1 VDKTHRSAIVLFVAL
16 GWSPAV
22 ATAAD
27 EPAPDPASAADQ
39 VPKVEA
45 APTAATQPAAGI
57 ESTALP
63 PERPAGSLP
72 PGPAVAEA
80 PPPLYA
86 RYNRGLEFATE
97 SGEFK
102 ARLGLYSQIRF
113 ETTRPTE
120 PGSEFENHV
129 YIPRSRLI
137 LDGNAFGSTNRYKL
151 ELSLGDKGS
160 FGFIKD
166 LYVDKNL
173 GPLSIRV
180 GQWKRPWER
189 QEIASDFAIQ
199 FNERTAVTDYAG
211 SGRDLGVA
219 IHNRYEQSPE
229 GIEWAFGLF
238 NGFSGGNDRPI
249 TTTTCTQRT
258 TAISCA
264 TPAPTN
270 VPGDWG
276 PALVTRI
283 GWNSKGMKGYS
294 EGDVEGGPLRY
305 AVAVGYKIDLA
316 NFSAGKQVSKLDNMS
331 HGLEADALVKLAGF
345 SLELEGFL
353 MKLKSADATYGALAQ
368 VGMFVLPRQVELA
381 AQVAVSPT
389 TADRKLVETRGAI
402 NWYWAGHPWKL
413 ATDFARIAQTGRDP
427 MTMAKADPNYQVRS
441 MVQLTF

>member
-1 VDKTHRSAIVLFVAL
+1 M
-16 GWSPAV
+16 

-27 EPAPDPASAADQ
+27 EPSPDPAPSSDQAPPVASAAQPAD
-39 VPKVEA
+39 
-45 APTAATQPAAGI
+45 QPAAGI
-57 ESTALP
+57 ESTASP
-63 PERPAGSLP
+63 PERPAA
-72 PGPAVAEA
+72 GPAVAEA

-97 SGEFK
+97 AGEFK
-102 ARLGLYSQIRF
+102 ARLGLYSQMRF
-113 ETTRPTE
+113 ETTRSTE
-120 PGSEFENHV
+120 PGSEFANHV
-129 YIPRSRLI
+129 YIPRSRII

-173 GPLSIRV
+173 GPVSIRF

-189 QEIASDFAIQ
+189 QEIVSDFAIQ
-199 FNERTAVTDYAG
+199 FNERTAVTDFAG
-211 SGRDLGVA
+211 SGRDLGVTL
-219 IHNRYEQSPE
+219 HNRYDQSPE
-229 GIEWAFGLF
+229 GIEWAFGMF
-238 NGFSGGNDRPI
+238 NGFSGGSDRPI

-258 TAISCA
+258 MSIACA

-276 PALVTRI
+276 PALVTRV

-305 AVAVGYKIDLA
+305 SVAVGYKIDLA
-316 NFSAGKQVSKLDNMS
+316 NFSAGKQASKLDNMS
-331 HGLEADALVKLAGF
+331 HGLEADALVKIAGF
-345 SLELEGFL
+345 SLELEGFM

-368 VGMFVLPRQVELA
+368 AGMFVLPKQVEVA

-389 TADRKLVETRGAI
+389 TADRKLVETRGAV

-413 ATDFARIAQTGRDP
+413 STDFARLEQTGRDP
-427 MTMAKADPNYQVRS
+427 MTMAKADPDYQVRS